1 MKLLLSMLLAL
12 ALSLA
17 VMAQSQ
23 GSSSSQSDQSNQNNQ
38 ATQGTQGSQGSQ
50 NSASS
55 TGSSAQTQGKM
66 SGTVSKD
73 AKSITTDQDNKTY
86 SVNNPDALKGHEGQ
100 HVAVVVGV
108 DPSTNTIHI
117 IQLESPQP

>member
-1 MKLLLSMLLAL
+1 MKLLMSMLLGL
-12 ALSLA
+12 ALSVA

-23 GSSSSQSDQSNQNNQ
+23 GSSSQSDQSNQNNQ
-38 ATQGTQGSQGSQ
+38 ATQGTQGSQGS
-50 NSASS
+50 ADS
-55 TGSSAQTQGKM
+55 TGSTSQNQEKM
-66 SGTVSKD
+66 SGKVSKD
-73 AKSITTDQDNKTY
+73 AKSITSDQDNKSY
-86 SVNNPDALKGHEGQ
+86 SVSNPDALKGHEGQ

>member
-1 MKLLLSMLLAL
+1 MKLVLSMLLAL

-23 GSSSSQSDQSNQNNQ
+23 GSSGSQSDQSNQNNQ
-38 ATQGTQGSQGSQ
+38 ATQGSQ

-73 AKSITTDQDNKTY
+73 AKSITSDQTNKTY

-100 HVAVVVGV
+100 HVAVLVGV
-108 DPSTNTIHI
+108 DPDTNTIHI
-117 IQLESPQP
+117 IQVESPQP